1 MLKDESQTNDL
12 LTNVV
17 NWLGKV
23 ENHLNNVKQRLT
35 NLEILETKF
44 NILKTIKTSFPKNMD
59 FKAKR
64 KLNKKNQQ
72 STQEN
77 SFLMESLKVIGN
89 ILNEEQQK
97 HIALEQ
103 HGRKEMIGS
112 IIIKLSERG
121 KYLLKS

>member
-1 MLKDESQTNDL
+1 
-12 LTNVV
+12 
-17 NWLGKV
+17 
-23 ENHLNNVKQRLT
+23 
-35 NLEILETKF
+35 
-44 NILKTIKTSFPKNMD
+44 MD

-89 ILNEEQQK
+89 ILDEEQQK

-103 HGRKEMIGS
+103 HGRKEMIGVSRIKAFERDNYKQIIYKVCPLAKTNIKMDNIEIVHIIKNGS